1 MYLCV
6 FLFFIFFFVVSFCN
20 ILCLLKENLEKIKIN
35 VKFLVLYIDKLY
47 VLVVFVFF
55 VEVGM
60 V

>member
-1 MYLCV
+1 M
-6 FLFFIFFFVVSFCN
+6 FVKRKFGKN
-20 ILCLLKENLEKIKIN
+20 KNKCLVLK
-35 VKFLVLYIDKLY
+35 FMVLYIDKLY